1 MNPDALAY
9 LGCRKDVSAPLLK
22 SKQTQCQ
29 EQEDGATTPAL
40 CQPSS
45 PEGSHAQA
53 LDPSACL
60 DPKHQSSARPEC
72 NK

>member
-29 EQEDGATTPAL
+29 EQEDGATTPRPL
-40 CQPSS
+40 
-45 PEGSHAQA
+45 
-53 LDPSACL
+53 SAF
-60 DPKHQSSARPEC
+60 
-72 NK
+72 